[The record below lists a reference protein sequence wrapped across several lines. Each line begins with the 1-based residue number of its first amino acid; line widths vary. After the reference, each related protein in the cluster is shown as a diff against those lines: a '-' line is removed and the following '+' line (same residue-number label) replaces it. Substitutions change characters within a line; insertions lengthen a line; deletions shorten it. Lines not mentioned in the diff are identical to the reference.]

1 MSIKTLLQII
11 LFLLIIL
18 IIGGIYFLYFY
29 KGPISNKL
37 INTEIEKVDLF
48 TNENTFE
55 ESILEED
62 NLINKNNLKK
72 KSDFDLEAESQEIL
86 VSKKKNNQQEIIQ
99 GNTQKKKTHNKKKN
113 TNQIENLTKEI
124 EYITSNS
131 TGEIYKISA
140 KFGKTNPKDNNILDL
155 DQVNGTISSTKR
167 SKIFISSDFAE
178 YNYTNQDSKF
188 YTNVEIKYD
197 SNIIICDNLEI
208 KMSKNIA
215 IAYGNVLLKN
225 EKSEMKAQIITLDLI
240 TKDIN
245 INSNEGISLITN

>member
-55 ESILEED
+55 ESILEEED
-62 NLINKNNLKK
+62 LINKNNLKE
-72 KSDFDLEAESQEIL
+72 KSNFDQKAASQEIL
-86 VSKKKNNQQEIIQ
+86 DSKKKNKQQDIIQ
-99 GNTQKKKTHNKKKN
+99 ENTLKKETSNKKKN
-113 TNQIENLTKEI
+113 NDQIENLTKEI
-124 EYITSNS
+124 EYITSNN
-131 TGEIYKISA
+131 TGDIYKISA
-140 KFGKTNPKDNNILDL
+140 KFGKTNVKDNNILDL

-167 SKIFISSDFAE
+167 SKIFISSNFAE

-188 YTNVEIKYD
+188 YTDVEIKYD
-197 SNIIICDNLEI
+197 NNIIICDTLEI

-225 EKSEMKAQIITLDLI
+225 EKSEMKAQVITLDLI

-245 INSNEGISLITN
+245 INSNESISLITN

>member
-55 ESILEED
+55 ESILEEE

-113 TNQIENLTKEI
+113 TKQIENLTKEI

>member
-18 IIGGIYFLYFY
+18 IVGGIYFLYFY

-55 ESILEED
+55 ESILEEE

-72 KSDFDLEAESQEIL
+72 KSDFDLEAVSQEIL
-86 VSKKKNNQQEIIQ
+86 GSKKKNNQQEIIQ

>member
-29 KGPISNKL
+29 KGPMSNKL

-55 ESILEED
+55 ESILEEE

-72 KSDFDLEAESQEIL
+72 KSDFDLEAASQENL
-86 VSKKKNNQQEIIQ
+86 GSKKKSKQQEIIQ
-99 GNTQKKKTHNKKKN
+99 GSTLKKN
-113 TNQIENLTKEI
+113 TDQIENLTKEI
-124 EYITSNS
+124 EYITSNN

-188 YTNVEIKYD
+188 YTNVKIKYD
-197 SNIIICDNLEI
+197 SNLIICDNLEI

-245 INSNEGISLITN
+245 INSNEGISLISN

>member
-55 ESILEED
+55 ESILEEE

-72 KSDFDLEAESQEIL
+72 KSDFDLEAASQENL
-86 VSKKKNNQQEIIQ
+86 GSKKKSKQQEIIQ
-99 GNTQKKKTHNKKKN
+99 GSTLKKN
-113 TNQIENLTKEI
+113 TDQIENLTKEI
-124 EYITSNS
+124 EYITSNN

>member
-37 INTEIEKVDLF
+37 IIQ
-48 TNENTFE
+48 ENT
-55 ESILEED
+55 I
-62 NLINKNNLKK
+62 KK
-72 KSDFDLEAESQEIL
+72 ETSN
-86 VSKKKNNQQEIIQ
+86 KKKNND
-99 GNTQKKKTHNKKKN
+99 
-113 TNQIENLTKEI
+113 QIENLTKEI
-124 EYITSNS
+124 EYITSNN
-131 TGEIYKISA
+131 TGDIYKISA
-140 KFGKTNPKDNNILDL
+140 KFGKTNVKDNNILDL

-167 SKIFISSDFAE
+167 SKIFISSNFAE

-188 YTNVEIKYD
+188 YTDVEIKYD
-197 SNIIICDNLEI
+197 NNIIICDTLEI

-225 EKSEMKAQIITLDLI
+225 EKSEMKAQVITLDLI

-245 INSNEGISLITN
+245 INSNENISLITN

>member
-18 IIGGIYFLYFY
+18 IVGGIYFLYFY

-72 KSDFDLEAESQEIL
+72 KSDFDLEAVSQEIL
-86 VSKKKNNQQEIIQ
+86 GSKKKNNQQEIIQ

>member
-29 KGPISNKL
+29 KGPMSNKL

-55 ESILEED
+55 ESILEEE

-72 KSDFDLEAESQEIL
+72 KSDFDLEAASQENL
-86 VSKKKNNQQEIIQ
+86 GSKKKSKQQEIIQ
-99 GNTQKKKTHNKKKN
+99 GSTLKKN
-113 TNQIENLTKEI
+113 TDQIENLTKEI
-124 EYITSNS
+124 EYITSNN

-140 KFGKTNPKDNNILDL
+140 KFGKTNLKNNNILDL

-188 YTNVEIKYD
+188 YTNVKIKYD
-197 SNIIICDNLEI
+197 SNLIICDNLEI

-245 INSNEGISLITN
+245 INSNEGISLISN

>member
-29 KGPISNKL
+29 KGPMSNKL

-55 ESILEED
+55 ESILEEE

-72 KSDFDLEAESQEIL
+72 KSDFDLEAASQENL
-86 VSKKKNNQQEIIQ
+86 GSKKKSKQQEIIQ
-99 GNTQKKKTHNKKKN
+99 GSTLKKN
-113 TNQIENLTKEI
+113 TDQIENLTKEI
-124 EYITSNS
+124 EYITSNN

>member
-55 ESILEED
+55 ESILEEE

-86 VSKKKNNQQEIIQ
+86 VCKKKNNQQEIIQ

>member
-29 KGPISNKL
+29 KGPMSNKL

-55 ESILEED
+55 ESILEEE

-72 KSDFDLEAESQEIL
+72 KSDFDLEAASQENL
-86 VSKKKNNQQEIIQ
+86 GSKKKSKQQEIIQ
-99 GNTQKKKTHNKKKN
+99 GSTLKKN
-113 TNQIENLTKEI
+113 TDQIENLTKEI

>member
-55 ESILEED
+55 ESILEEE

-72 KSDFDLEAESQEIL
+72 KSDFDLEAESQEIF

>member
-29 KGPISNKL
+29 KGPMSNKL

-55 ESILEED
+55 ESILEEE

-72 KSDFDLEAESQEIL
+72 KSDFDLEAASQENL
-86 VSKKKNNQQEIIQ
+86 GSKKKSKQQEIIQ
-99 GNTQKKKTHNKKKN
+99 GSTLKKN
-113 TNQIENLTKEI
+113 TDQIENLTKEI
-124 EYITSNS
+124 EYITSNN

-188 YTNVEIKYD
+188 YTNVKIKYD
-197 SNIIICDNLEI
+197 SNLIICDNLEI

>member
-55 ESILEED
+55 ESILEEE

>member
-55 ESILEED
+55 ESILEEE

-140 KFGKTNPKDNNILDL
+140 KFGKTNLKDNNILDL